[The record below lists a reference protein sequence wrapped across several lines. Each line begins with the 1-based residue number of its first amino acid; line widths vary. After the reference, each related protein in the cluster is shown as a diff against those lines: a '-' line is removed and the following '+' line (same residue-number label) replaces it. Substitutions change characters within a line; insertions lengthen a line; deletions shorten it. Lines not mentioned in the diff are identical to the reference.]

1 MPYTPELRAVQ
12 LPVAKL
18 VDSSALYLKR
28 PVPAVRPLRLVKP
41 VLPVTLPVIRLI
53 LPPVPTLSVGVPEIS
68 KLPPEAVPGAVLLP
82 ALSNMALLVV
92 LVELMLPAKV
102 RSPVKVETLT
112 APVAPMPE
120 VAPTVPMVSALLSM

>member
-1 MPYTPELRAVQ
+1 VPE
-12 LPVAKL
+12 KL

-41 VLPVTLPVIRLI
+41 VLPVKLPVNKLI

-82 ALSNMALLVV
+82 ALRMMALVDDVLVV
-92 LVELMLPAKV
+92 LMLPAKV

-112 APVAPMPE
+112 VLVAPMPE
-120 VAPTVPMVSALLSM
+120 VAPTVPMVSALLST

>member
-1 MPYTPELRAVQ
+1 M
-12 LPVAKL
+12 
-18 VDSSALYLKR
+18 
-28 PVPAVRPLRLVKP
+28 
-41 VLPVTLPVIRLI
+41 LPVTLPVIRLI